1 MWSAGQLGVDR
12 AQQCRHRRGCSH
24 GDGSGPRRRVGI
36 GPRRPVVSF
45 CSRLD
50 PQKRPLEAVQIFD
63 GVARE
68 FPSAVLVFVGQGSE
82 QGAVEAEAERLGIS
96 ERVRLVGYQTDVPNW
111 LAAATVWLL
120 PTERENFSLAVL
132 EGLAA
137 GCAVLSTTCRGNDEV
152 LVDHQNA
159 LTFPVGDVAGA
170 TAALRRAA
178 ARPGT
183 AEHAEPER
191 QIHGGSILG
200 GEHGRRLPA
209 RL

>member
-1 MWSAGQLGVDR
+1 ML
-12 AQQCRHRRGCSH
+12 
-24 GDGSGPRRRVGI
+24 
-36 GPRRPVVSF
+36 F

-170 TAALRRAA
+170 TAALRELLRDQELRSMLSRNGRSTADRYSVANMVDGYQLVYDRIGAGPHDSRA
-178 ARPGT
+178 
-183 AEHAEPER
+183 
-191 QIHGGSILG
+191 S
-200 GEHGRRLPA
+200 
-209 RL
+209 